1 MTIEEFM
8 RDIAP
13 KMRSGFVFYDWM
25 GDWQFCTECP
35 EENLEDGW
43 WVKQQDGAD
52 LLSLQMFDIAPVD
65 DWTQSL
71 RKVGCDD

>member
-35 EENLEDGW
+35 EENLPIVCKIGFITLP
-43 WVKQQDGAD
+43 Q
-52 LLSLQMFDIAPVD
+52 LTSLKSGIYG
-65 DWTQSL
+65 
-71 RKVGCDD
+71 R

>member
-25 GDWQFCTECP
+25 AGWQFCEERP
-35 EENLEDGW
+35 EENLENNW
-43 WVKQQDGAD
+43 WVKQQDGD
-52 LLSLQMFDIAPVD
+52 ELFSMQMFAISPVD
-65 DWTQSL
+65 DWRKSL
-71 RKVGCDD
+71 RKVGN